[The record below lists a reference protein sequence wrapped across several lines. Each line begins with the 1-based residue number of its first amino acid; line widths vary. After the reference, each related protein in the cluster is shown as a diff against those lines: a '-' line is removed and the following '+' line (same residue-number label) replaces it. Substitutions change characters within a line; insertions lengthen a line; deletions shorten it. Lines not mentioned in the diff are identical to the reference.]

1 MDPYSLTSAI
11 FKIIGFLGLVIVLAI
26 LVVRLSKRGFKTNK
40 PHIYLQVIDSLPLG
54 RDKAVC
60 VIEAGK
66 SLLLVGLTTNNISL
80 LKEFSVDELE
90 DVAELQQEENM
101 NPQEDQKFLE
111 RLMDNISKKTKNCNK
126 MKLFALVLVG
136 LSLVLFASK
145 PAFAASGTI
154 VPDINITVDGQS
166 ESGGLITSLR
176 ILAALTVLTLAP
188 AILILTTSFTRIVV
202 VFSFLRAGLGTQQT
216 PPNQVLI
223 GLALLLT
230 FFIMTPTWG
239 EINEAAI
246 APYMEGEISAEE
258 ALDRGQQ
265 PVLNFMLRQ
274 TRKKDLELFA
284 VIGESETPLNPED
297 MSLVQ
302 IVPAFAIS
310 ELKTAFEIGFL
321 LFLPFLV
328 IDMVIAST
336 LMSMGMLMLPPVL
349 ISLPFKILLFVLVDG
364 WGLLTRSL
372 ISGFR

>member
-1 MDPYSLTSAI
+1 MDSYSLVSAV
-11 FKIIGFLGLVIVLAI
+11 FKIVGFLGLVIVLSVLA
-26 LVVRLSKRGFKTNK
+26 VRFSKRGFKAKRPAVNL
-40 PHIYLQVIDSLPLG
+40 HIVDSLPLG
-54 RDKAVC
+54 RDKALC

-66 SLLLVGLTTNNISL
+66 SFVLLGLTGNNISL
-80 LKEFSVDELE
+80 LKEFSTDEFESMANLE
-90 DVAELQQEENM
+90 EKEEPNPKENVGFLSTFAENLAKRVNRSNSTKM
-101 NPQEDQKFLE
+101 L
-111 RLMDNISKKTKNCNK
+111 LIIAVSISV
-126 MKLFALVLVG
+126 VLL
-136 LSLVLFASK
+136 LST
-145 PAFAASGTI
+145 PAFASSNNL
-154 VPDINITVDGQS
+154 VPNVSISIDG
-166 ESGGLITSLR
+166 EPEDGGLVSAIK

-230 FFIMTPTWG
+230 FFIMTPTWTQL
-239 EINEAAI
+239 NETAI
-246 APYMEGEISAEE
+246 APYVAGEITAEDAIARGE
-258 ALDRGQQ
+258 RPILD
-265 PVLNFMLRQ
+265 FMLRQ
-274 TRKKDLELFA
+274 TREKDLELFVEIA
-284 VIGESETPLNPED
+284 QSETPLNPED
-297 MSLVQ
+297 MSLIQV
-302 IVPAFAIS
+302 VPAFAIS

-372 ISGFR
+372 INGFR